1 MSQAVLTR
9 AIDQMFP
16 RGAVRDI
23 VTDESDE
30 IERSGCT
37 MIEVQMSDL
46 EFTLEFGP

>member
-1 MSQAVLTR
+1 MSQNPWTR
-9 AIDQMFP
+9 AIEQRFP
-16 RGAVRDI
+16 RSAVRDI
-23 VTDESDE
+23 VTHESDE